1 MGGNMAVTIRDI
13 ARIAQVSHM
22 TVSRALNNSPLVKE
36 DTKEKV
42 MQIAQQMGF
51 EFNASARALCTKSTG
66 CIGIVYSLRFIDP
79 RNSQYTITFLHEIQ
93 GTLEQMGFDS
103 ILVSLFNVNTGQSN
117 AKRLAMQ
124 QKVDGFIFISSL
136 LDDETVALLEQKQIP
151 FVYVDP
157 TETIPTTQKVSV
169 YATNNVMGGMLA
181 TDCLIEKGYCKNP
194 ICMSLSQ
201 QDSQINISDRIV
213 GFEKSMKNHGLSV
226 TPASIVRVGPGAIF
240 DLGYRYIQ
248 LHIKQLLQNKVDGIF
263 AVADLLALGILAA
276 LKERAIDV
284 PGDIRIVGYDN
295 TTIGTYFS
303 PRLTTIHQ
311 PREQLSLL
319 SCKKLVSLIKT
330 YRLDNTVYESIP
342 PKLITRETC

>member
-1 MGGNMAVTIRDI
+1 MAVTIRDI

-22 TVSRALNNSPLVKE
+22 TVSRALHNSPLVKE
-36 DTKEKV
+36 DTKNNIL
-42 MQIAQQMGF
+42 QIAQQMGF
-51 EFNASARALCTKSTG
+51 EFNASARALSTRSTG

-79 RNSQYTITFLHEIQ
+79 KNSQYTITFLHEIQ

-103 ILVSLFNVNTGQSN
+103 ILVSFVNANTGQSN

-124 QKVDGFIFISSL
+124 QKVDGFIFISCL
-136 LDDETVALLEQKQIP
+136 LDDETVDLLEQKLIP

-157 TETIPTTQKVSV
+157 IKTIPETHKVNV
-169 YATNNVMGGMLA
+169 YSTNNVMGGMLA
-181 TDCLIEKGYCKNP
+181 TDCLIEKGQCKKP
-194 ICMSLSQ
+194 ICVSLSE

-213 GFEKSMKNHGLSV
+213 GFEKSMHKHGLQLLPS
-226 TPASIVRVGPGAIF
+226 SSVRVGPGAIF

-248 LHIKQLLQNKVDGIF
+248 LNIKQLLTDKIDGIF

-276 LKERAIDV
+276 LKDHNIDV

-319 SCKKLVSLIKT
+319 SCKKLISLIKN
-330 YRLDNTVYESIP
+330 YQLDNIIHESIP
-342 PKLITRETC
+342 PKLVTRETC